1 MLQFTFTNIFAI
13 LIFLHFVVGLM
24 KFRVMNQLVRYI
36 IIGFIVA
43 LVAFL
48 VWYFSSIVA
57 YILISAVLSLVGK
70 PIVDFISSIRIRN
83 WSPPRFVGAS
93 IALMAIWLL
102 FIAFFRIMIPLVI
115 AQFNE
120 LGSIDVQGLVTSFAE
135 PINAIQQFIQHYLP
149 KSAQAF
155 VLQDFLINKIS
166 GIFTVSMIS
175 NAFSSTANLL
185 INLLVALFS
194 ISFITFFFLK
204 DDTLFFKSV
213 ILLFPEKYEVQ
224 ITRALV
230 SINKL
235 LRRYFVGIII
245 ESTFIMILNTIG
257 LTIIGVRF
265 QTAVVV
271 GLIAGV
277 FNVIPYVGP
286 LIGTVLGTLIV
297 MATQLQIGFS
307 THLLTFSLLVVA
319 VFLITQLID
328 NIVFQPLIYGNSV
341 KAHPLEI
348 FIVLL
353 VAGSVAGI
361 LGMLLAIPS
370 YTVIRVFAKEFFNN
384 FRVVQKL
391 TEKI

>member
-1 MLQFTFTNIFAI
+1 
-13 LIFLHFVVGLM
+13 
-24 KFRVMNQLVRYI
+24 MNQLVRYI
-36 IIGFIVA
+36 IIGFVVA

-57 YILISAVLSLVGK
+57 YILISAVLSLMGK
-70 PIVDFISSIRIRN
+70 PIVDFISNLKIRN
-83 WSPPRFVGAS
+83 WSPPRYMGATV
-93 IALMAIWLL
+93 ALVTIWVL

-120 LGSIDVQGLVTSFAE
+120 LGSIDVQALVASFSA
-135 PINAIQQFIQHYLP
+135 PIDSIQEFIKHYLP
-149 KSAQAF
+149 ASAQGF
-155 VLQDFLINKIS
+155 SLRDFLIQKIS
-166 GIFTVSMIS
+166 GFFTVSMVTS
-175 NAFSSTANLL
+175 AFASTANLL
-185 INLLVALFS
+185 ISLSIALFS

-213 ILLFPEKYEVQ
+213 ILIFPERYENQ
-224 ITRALV
+224 ITRALI
-230 SINKL
+230 SINRL

-245 ESTFIMILNTIG
+245 ESTCIMTLVTIG
-257 LTIIGVRF
+257 LSLVGIKF
-265 QTAVVV
+265 QTSIVV
-271 GLIAGV
+271 GLIAGIM
-277 FNVIPYVGP
+277 NVVPYVGP
-286 LIGTVLGTLIV
+286 LTGTLLGTLIAL
-297 MATQLQIGFS
+297 ATQLHTGFNAD
-307 THLLTFSLLVVA
+307 LLTLTLLILA
-319 VFLITQLID
+319 VFLVTQLID
-328 NIVFQPLIYGNSV
+328 NVVFQPLIYGNSV

-353 VAGSVAGI
+353 IAGSVAGI